1 MSAVK
6 RVAILGSTGSIGTQA
21 LDVVRKHPDRFRV
34 VALVAGTNLE
44 MLSAQADEFSPDL
57 VVLSLGDGSV
67 FPAGEAAVLDAATHP
82 EADVVLNAL
91 VGSRGLRP
99 TLASLEAGKTVA
111 LANKES
117 LVAGGELVMRLVRDE
132 PARLLPVD
140 SEHSAIF
147 QCLAGNRLADV
158 RRVILTASGGPFRG
172 RSRDD
177 LEGAT
182 IEQALAH
189 PTWRMGRKITVD
201 SATLMNKGLEAIEAH
216 HLFRLPIDR
225 VEIVVH
231 PQSIVHGI
239 VEYTDGSCIAQASRP
254 DMRLPIQLALGWPDR
269 LPDGAEPVDWAAL
282 GALGFEPL
290 DTETFRAPALAFEA
304 ARRGGTAPAVLNAA
318 NEEAVEAFLE
328 RRLTYGGITRVVAS
342 VLERHDGSPA
352 ATLED
357 VMAAEEWART
367 EAARVIAGER
377 A

>member
-6 RVAILGSTGSIGTQA
+6 RIAILGSTGSIGTQA

-44 MLSAQADEFSPDL
+44 MLSAQADEFSPEF
-57 VVLSLGDGSV
+57 VVLSRGDGSI
-67 FPAGEAAVLDAATHP
+67 FPAGDAAVVDAATWP
-82 EADVVLNAL
+82 DADVVLNAL

-99 TLASLEAGKTVA
+99 TLAALEAGKTVA

-117 LVAGGELVMRLVRDE
+117 LVAGGDLVMRLVRDD

-147 QCLAGNRLADV
+147 QCLAGNRLGDV
-158 RRVILTASGGPFRG
+158 RRVILTASGGPFRA
-172 RSRDD
+172 RPR
-177 LEGAT
+177 EEIEHAT

-216 HLFRLPIDR
+216 HLFQLPIDR

-239 VEYTDGSCIAQASRP
+239 VEYIDGSCIAQASRP
-254 DMRLPIQLALGWPDR
+254 DMRLPIQIALAWPDR
-269 LPDGAEPVDWAAL
+269 LPDGAEPVDWPAL
-282 GALGFEPL
+282 GSLGFEPL
-290 DTETFRAPALAFEA
+290 DTETFRCPGIAYEA

-328 RRLTYGGITRVVAS
+328 RRLTFGAIARVVS
-342 VLERHDGSPA
+342 TVLERHRQP
-352 ATLED
+352 ATLTLEE
-357 VMAAEEWART
+357 VLRAEEWARA
-367 EAARVIAGER
+367 EAARAIAEER
-377 A
+377 D